1 MVKISEFQDVCV
13 SMISKNEEG
22 AVAGVIKE
30 IKKHLPGAEILIV
43 DSSEDRTAEIAKD
56 HGAIVIKQ
64 YPPKGYGPAMGKAL
78 LSPEKDIIITMDCD
92 GTYPTT
98 SLPDLVELIHRGY
111 DLVGTSRIS
120 RRKPE
125 HMPLAN
131 YLANKMF
138 NVIAS
143 IVFLRRIKDVHSGM
157 RAYRCSLLHDVKWH
171 INASALPVELILKPI
186 RKKYKVKEI
195 PIDYRPRIGRTTL
208 DRWNSTVWTLKR
220 IFKCRFGKE
229 E

>member
-1 MVKISEFQDVCV
+1 MARISKFQNVCV
-13 SMISKNEEG
+13 SMISKNEED
-22 AVAGVIKE
+22 AVAGVMND

-43 DSSEDRTAEIAKD
+43 DSSEDRTAEIAEL
-56 HGAIVIKQ
+56 HGARVIKQ

-78 LSPEKDIIITMDCD
+78 LTPEKDIIITLDCD
-92 GTYPTT
+92 GTYPAAA
-98 SLPDLVELIHRGY
+98 LPDLVEWIHRGY
-111 DLVGTSRIS
+111 DLIGTSRIS
-120 RRKPE
+120 RGKPE
-125 HMPLAN
+125 NMPLAN

-157 RAYRCSLLHDVKWH
+157 RAYRGSLLHEVKWH
-171 INASALPVELILKPI
+171 LNASALPVELILKPI

-195 PIDYRPRIGRTTL
+195 HINYRPRIGKTTL

-220 IFKCRFGKE
+220 IFKCRFKKDG
-229 E
+229 

>member
-22 AVAGVIKE
+22 AVAGVIND
-30 IKKHLPGAEILIV
+30 IKRHLPGAEILIV
-43 DSSEDRTAEIAKD
+43 DSSEDRTAEIAKE
-56 HGAIVIKQ
+56 HGAKIIKQ
-64 YPPKGYGPAMGKAL
+64 YPPKGYGTAMGEAL
-78 LSPEKDIIITMDCD
+78 LTPKKDIIMTLDCD
-92 GTYPTT
+92 GTYPVAT
-98 SLPDLVELIHRGY
+98 LPDLVELIHMGY

-120 RRKPE
+120 RGKPE
-125 HMPLAN
+125 HMPVAN

-157 RAYRCSLLHDVKWH
+157 RAYRRSLLHDVKWH

-186 RKKYKVKEI
+186 RKKYKVREV
-195 PIDYRPRIGRTTL
+195 PIDYRPRVGKTTL

-229 E
+229 